1 MGRHDEEGIPMQRTQ
16 LAALVTVLLAGVLSS
31 TDTIGQTRGEEWEYA
46 MATEMG
52 GMKLQLPPSKICVR
66 PDEGITPAVDNNCH
80 LKDVKVNGATTNFRI
95 VCSPPDPGEGTG
107 RFTRKGD
114 RVEGR
119 YTMKNSDGEMVVIAN
134 GRKLGSCEPAKM
146 MSPAGTK

>member
-1 MGRHDEEGIPMQRTQ
+1 MQRTQ
-16 LAALVTVLLAGVLSS
+16 LAALGIVVVAAVLSS
-31 TDTIGQTRGEEWEYA
+31 TDTIGQTKGEEWEYA

-52 GMKLQLPPSKICVR
+52 GMKLQLPPSKICAR
-66 PDEGITPAVDNNCH
+66 PDEGTTPVVDKNCQ

-95 VCSPPDPGEGTG
+95 ICGPPEPSEGTG
-107 RFTRKGD
+107 RFTRKAD

-134 GRKLGSCEPAKM
+134 GRKIGSCEPSKTM
-146 MSPAGTK
+146 TPAGTK